1 MTADRD
7 AMSERDGR
15 RNGPHPGDARPPL
28 IGKDLWPRLVSGLAL
43 GAASLVLT
51 LAGWATFTAL
61 VVVAALV
68 LSWEF
73 GRLVRGDQT
82 DLVMGLHAGAVAA
95 ASILAGLGLVGP
107 GLLLLSIG
115 TILATLMS
123 FGRRAVLSGLGVL
136 YIGLP
141 AIGLIWLRSDPD
153 YGLAAVL
160 YVIVT
165 VVAADTA
172 AYFAGRLIGGARLL
186 ARVSPNKTWA
196 GLAGAL
202 VASAATGM
210 VYARL
215 VLGAT
220 SIRLA
225 TLSAALAFIAQTG
238 DLLESSLK
246 RRFGAKDASSLIP
259 GHGGLMDRVDGLVA
273 AAMVAALL
281 AVAINVRSPG
291 GALLLGH

>member
-1 MTADRD
+1 MTADGH
-7 AMSERDGR
+7 AMSERESRHSGA
-15 RNGPHPGDARPPL
+15 NPGGAHAPL
-28 IGKDLWPRLVSGLAL
+28 IGKDLWPRVGAGFAL
-43 GAASLVLT
+43 GVVCLVLT
-51 LAGWATFTAL
+51 LAGRATFTAL
-61 VVVAALV
+61 VAVSALI

-73 GRLVRGDQT
+73 GRLVRANQI
-82 DLVMGLHAGAVAA
+82 DLVMVLHAGAVAA

-107 GLLLLSIG
+107 GLLLLVIVA
-115 TILATLMS
+115 ILASLMS
-123 FGRRAVLSGLGVL
+123 FGCQAALSGLGVL

-153 YGLAAVL
+153 YGVAAVL

-172 AYFAGRLIGGARLL
+172 AFFAGRLIGGARLL

-196 GLAGAL
+196 GLVGAL

-215 VLGAT
+215 LLGAT

-225 TLSAALAFIAQTG
+225 TLSAALAFIAQAG
-238 DLLESSLK
+238 DLLESGLK
-246 RRFGAKDASSLIP
+246 RRFGAKDASNLIP
-259 GHGGLMDRVDGLVA
+259 GHGGVMDRVDGLVA

-281 AVAINVRSPG
+281 ALTINLRSPG